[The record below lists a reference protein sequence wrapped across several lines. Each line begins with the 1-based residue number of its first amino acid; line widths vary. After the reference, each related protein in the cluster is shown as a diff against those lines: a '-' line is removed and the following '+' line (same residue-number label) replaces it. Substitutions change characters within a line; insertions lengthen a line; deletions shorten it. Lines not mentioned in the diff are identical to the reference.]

1 MSRTLAASFFSRD
14 PTDMADAV
22 AQPTATSCAD
32 EQPNATSC
40 AEAISQLELST
51 LGAEERQKVQDVLR
65 GKGSETTNVRQKM
78 QDFSAFALYLP
89 ESTWTLVM
97 QTEVDHMRIVQA
109 VFKWLADHF
118 TLRCPSEPTYASL
131 TAFLLLRE
139 SDDKRQ
145 QLQN

>member
-109 VFKWLADHF
+109 VLSGLLI
-118 TLRCPSEPTYASL
+118 TSL
-131 TAFLLLRE
+131 
-139 SDDKRQ
+139 
-145 QLQN
+145 